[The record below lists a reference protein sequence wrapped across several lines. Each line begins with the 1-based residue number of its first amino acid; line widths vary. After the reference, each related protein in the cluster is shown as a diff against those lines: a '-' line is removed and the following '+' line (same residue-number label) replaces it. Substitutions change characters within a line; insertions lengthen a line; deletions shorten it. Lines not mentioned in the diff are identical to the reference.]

1 MYRYLK
7 AWLFRKLYWYVSKVD
22 RDKEVLFM
30 NFGYHDDDEKID
42 LSQEDEKN
50 RFSIQLYHKLVSFID
65 LSGKLICEVGCGR
78 GGGLSYIHKNFKP
91 VSSMGVDLNHT
102 AVKFCNNYYRQK
114 GLTFIQGDAQTLPF
128 ENEVFD
134 VVLNVESS
142 HRYLLFNRFLSE
154 VYRTLKSRSYLL
166 LTDFRH
172 DYEMENMK
180 NDIDN
185 SNFEVIHFEVINEN
199 IVNSLYADDARRRE
213 LVMRL
218 APRLLR
224 KTILNW
230 AGTIGS
236 ETYYRYN
243 NGKYIYFI
251 YILRK

>member
-1 MYRYLK
+1 
-7 AWLFRKLYWYVSKVD
+7 
-22 RDKEVLFM
+22 
-30 NFGYHDDDEKID
+30 
-42 LSQEDEKN
+42 
-50 RFSIQLYHKLVSFID
+50 
-65 LSGKLICEVGCGR
+65 
-78 GGGLSYIHKNFKP
+78 
-91 VSSMGVDLNHT
+91 
-102 AVKFCNNYYRQK
+102 
-114 GLTFIQGDAQTLPF
+114 
-128 ENEVFD
+128 
-134 VVLNVESS
+134 
-142 HRYLLFNRFLSE
+142 
-154 VYRTLKSRSYLL
+154 
-166 LTDFRH
+166 
-172 DYEMENMK
+172 MENMK